1 MIYTC
6 YEMIRDCRADKG
18 EGWSYFV
25 SNYTPIIRKLIAHY
39 GGDFENALALLC
51 KPESSL
57 FQSLDPAPERWFIA
71 EMRQQIVASL
81 PQAAPEIT
89 LDLETVAEALAP
101 LTLVEKQAAWFE
113 TMRFTPRQTGEALRM
128 APATVE
134 KIRARAAELIRG
146 KVDSWRR
153 ELLSENG
160 HILGLAAAEV
170 KTKDCLPAKTF
181 LDVLDG
187 RSTWRGRE
195 EMDLHAGKCW
205 RCIDHFC
212 RMAEV
217 VELLRGVQPLTEEEA
232 ATLKK
237 KLRIETPKTSWWRR
251 RAL

>member
-6 YEMIRDCRADKG
+6 YEMIRDCRMDKP
-18 EGWSYFV
+18 EGWNYFV
-25 SNYTPIIRKLIAHY
+25 SNYTPVVRKLIAHY
-39 GGDFENALALLC
+39 GGDVDAALALLR
-51 KPESSL
+51 KPDSSL
-57 FQSLDPAPERWFIA
+57 FQSMDPAPERWFIA
-71 EMRQQIVASL
+71 GMRQQIVASL
-81 PQAAPEIT
+81 SQTPPGIP

-113 TMRFTPRQTGEALRM
+113 TMRFTPKQTGEALRM
-128 APATVE
+128 DPATVE

-160 HILGLAAAEV
+160 HALGLAAAEA

-187 RSTWRGRE
+187 RSTWRARE
-195 EMDLHAGKCW
+195 DMDLHVAKCW

-217 VELLRGVQPLTEEEA
+217 VELLRGIQPLSEEEA
-232 ATLKK
+232 APLKK
-237 KLRIETPKTSWWRR
+237 KLGIETPKTSWWRR
-251 RAL
+251 RA